1 VVGAAVVL
9 VVISAKA
16 ATAIL
21 VYLLFSEIFMIN
33 FLSKLCLVMVT
44 TLKTIPVM
52 VADIVNILST
62 KISFGKE

>member
-1 VVGAAVVL
+1 MVGAAVVL

>member
-1 VVGAAVVL
+1 ML